1 VNPQQLETTV
11 VPPGVSQSIEE
22 AAMNARKLKRA
33 GMALAAPL
41 AALALLVTAGQAT
54 AGAANAPALKG
65 IGTLN
70 CAAAGKV
77 RFTPALS
84 GSVTTTKIKVVVT
97 LNTCSGSNAGAT
109 VVSGRITGTIT
120 GTPAG
125 DCAANGFSTT
135 GTLTGTYVVKSGH
148 PPLKPSTYSFNTV
161 RSFLGSPGFQ
171 GEVTGAVT
179 AGSFFNTGSFLDL
192 TSTQPSP
199 CAAKWSAG
207 GGGTFEMG

>member
-1 VNPQQLETTV
+1 
-11 VPPGVSQSIEE
+11 
-22 AAMNARKLKRA
+22 MNALKLTRVGTA
-33 GMALAAPL
+33 VAVPL
-41 AALALLVTAGQAT
+41 AGLVLLATAGPT
-54 AGAANAPALKG
+54 SAGAANAPAVKG
-65 IGTLN
+65 VGTLN

-77 RFTPALS
+77 KFTPALS
-84 GSVTTTKIKVVVT
+84 GSTTTTTIKVIVT
-97 LNTCSGSNAGAT
+97 LTTCSGSDAGAT
-109 VVSGRITGTIT
+109 VVSGQITGTLT

-125 DCAANGFSTT
+125 DCGANGFSTT

-148 PPLKPSTYSFNTV
+148 PPLRPSTYSFNTV

-192 TSTQPSP
+192 NSTQSSP
-199 CAAKWSAG
+199 CAAKWTAG